1 MKKTVLVLAGLG
13 VILCASGCATIIS
26 GKNQDIHITSDPPGV
41 QVKAETG
48 VTITAPGDLTL
59 ARNKN
64 HTLVAQYGD
73 APPQQRELQ
82 SNLNGWVFGNIL
94 VGGLFGIVID
104 FASGAYGTLTPGAV
118 HFDLTEAGQAV
129 LQRKMDYLQSHPEAS
144 EKIRFAILNG
154 RPLNGMS
161 REVLVVAL
169 GEPDQTVTQG
179 KYEKYVYESHN
190 PRYYYVRHDRIERIA
205 Q

>member
-1 MKKTVLVLAGLG
+1 MRKMVLVVAGLC
-13 VILCASGCATIIS
+13 VVLCASGCATIIS
-26 GKNQDIHITSDPPGV
+26 GKNQDVHVTSDPPGV
-41 QVKAETG
+41 QVKTETG

-59 ARNKN
+59 PRNKN

-73 APPQQRELQ
+73 APAQQRDLQ

-104 FASGAYGTLTPGAV
+104 FASGAYGTRTPGAV
-118 HFDLTEAGQAV
+118 HFDLTEAGQAA
-129 LQRKMDYLQSHPEAS
+129 LQRKMDYLHSHPETS
-144 EKIRFAILNG
+144 ERIRLAILND

-169 GEPDQTVTQG
+169 GEPDQIVTER
-179 KYEKYVYESHN
+179 KYEKYVYENHN
-190 PRYYYVRHDRIERIA
+190 PRYYYIRNDRIERITK
-205 Q
+205 